1 MQIDKHTSRGYLQ
14 PHRAIELIYF
24 YQKILR
30 RLKMLR
36 QSMNFMWNENN
47 IRNEYMYVKILKW
60 ELIIFL
66 FYLLVLN
73 ILNFQL
79 LVLCG
84 FINFTKRLQVVMKK
98 LKYLGKQDIE
108 N

>member
-1 MQIDKHTSRGYLQ
+1 
-14 PHRAIELIYF
+14 
-24 YQKILR
+24 
-30 RLKMLR
+30 MLR